1 MPRPL
6 NKGDIRPNQDYLKA
20 WDEYQRKSK
29 SKRPI
34 LLPISVDIDDGIV
47 KRHRIK
53 STDIA
58 AMRADLMMEFKAH
71 CQNPD
76 GYLED
81 KYCARDFETMLDE
94 YIKFFKGDTN
104 QGPVPPTPLDLQICR
119 PVWILYV
126 LPRKNWKF
134 SKDRQFSTEND
145 RDDFGRNF
153 EKITTFDR
161 NNMLLLANHCRSR
174 PKGLKFNLHVTISQ
188 KENGR
193 TLKTPIIIDPGSS
206 NEDREGNGQFSA
218 P

>member
-1 MPRPL
+1 MPRPQ
-6 NKGDIRPNQDYLKA
+6 NKGEIVANQDYLKK
-20 WDEYQRKSK
+20 WDDYQRKSK
-29 SKRPI
+29 SKIPI
-34 LLPISVDIDDGIV
+34 LLPISVDIEDGEI

-53 STDIA
+53 SMEIA
-58 AMRADLMMEFKAH
+58 ALRTQLMMEFKAH
-71 CQNPD
+71 CHNPD
-76 GYLED
+76 GYLES
-81 KYCARDFETMLDE
+81 KYAAKDFQDMLDE
-94 YIKFFKGDTN
+94 YIAFFKGDTI
-104 QGPVPPTPLDLQICR
+104 QGAVPPNPLDLQISR

-153 EKITTFDR
+153 EKITTFDK

-188 KENGR
+188 RENGK
-193 TLKTPIIIDPGSS
+193 TLKTPIIIDPGTD
-206 NEDREGNGQFSA
+206 NGDRGGTGQQGL